1 MLPGDLLIY
10 RYNGESIVPKRIE
23 IDAHHI
29 QMAIEIIDCFTSVV
43 GGTQGQLDEMLLQL
57 EGDSPD
63 FRVKRGFAHL
73 LKSQTFSNFEVVSP
87 LQPSELRERVYA
99 LSAISSPSVEHSKST
114 LATLASNLSQELST
128 EIMPA
133 QITQGLYADLPDNR
147 ILTEFTAPDPIALIH
162 RYNLSQVQGVF
173 YRASELTINAHRN
186 VPGQYKLL
194 FRYLKL
200 FQLMT
205 YIEGDADT
213 GFTIKVD
220 GPTSLFKASTRY
232 GLAIAKLIPAILHVT
247 KWSLSATLQTK
258 DFYTG
263 NIKVGRYSLT
273 DKCGL
278 ETHYPPGKS
287 YDSMLEASFADRW
300 DKLKT
305 EWVLEREVNL
315 LPIPGSVMIPDF
327 RLVHPDGRDYIL
339 EIVGYWRPEYLQ
351 KKFAQVHKSGCKKL
365 ILAISERLN
374 LDKAG
379 LNANDL
385 PCEVIWFKDKLLP
398 KSVLEVIDA
407 KQLIVDSWQLALKP
421 SEVLTV
427 AARALK
433 VPPRCVRQD
442 KTDGEFVRVLFR
454 CLILVKTHI
463 PHFGKVASK
472 KPDFASRQSVSYDR

>member
-10 RYNGESIVPKRIE
+10 RYSGESIVPKRIE
-23 IDAHHI
+23 IDAHHL
-29 QMAIEIIDCFTSVV
+29 QMATDAIDCFESVI

-63 FRVKRGFAHL
+63 FRTKRGFAHL
-73 LKSQTFSNFEVVSP
+73 LKSQSFSNFEIVSP
-87 LQPSELRERVYA
+87 LDPSELRGRVYA
-99 LSAISSPSVEHSKST
+99 LAATASPSVAHTKAT
-114 LATLASNLSQELST
+114 LATLASNLSQELKQ
-128 EIMPA
+128 EIFPP
-133 QITQGLYADLPDNR
+133 QITQGLYADLPENR
-147 ILTEFTAPDPIALIH
+147 ILTEFTRPDPVALIH

-205 YIEGDADT
+205 YIEGDVDK

-287 YDSMLEASFADRW
+287 YDSMLEAAFADRW
-300 DKLKT
+300 EKLKT

-351 KKFAQVHKSGCKKL
+351 KKFAQVRKSGCTNL

-374 LDKAG
+374 LEKAG
-379 LNANDL
+379 VKVADL

-398 KSVLEVIDA
+398 KSVLE
-407 KQLIVDSWQLALKP
+407 
-421 SEVLTV
+421 
-427 AARALK
+427 
-433 VPPRCVRQD
+433 
-442 KTDGEFVRVLFR
+442 
-454 CLILVKTHI
+454 IL
-463 PHFGKVASK
+463 
-472 KPDFASRQSVSYDR
+472 DR